1 VKCDVCHQ
9 PLEIGDFPFCPH
21 GRGHAPAVVQDTIEG
36 GRYFENGFDRP
47 TLFYSHSEHRKALE
61 ARGYEIVAKHAGE
74 HDKHLTNWA
83 ASVDAKTLEN
93 AAVLV
98 SRGKI
103 STPDQEEMP
112 YPIYSG
118 VVKGRIP
125 EGFTRG

>member
-1 VKCDVCHQ
+1 MTCDKCGA
-9 PLEIGDFPFCPH
+9 EIVIGAWPFCPH
-21 GRGHAPAVVQDTIEG
+21 PAGANTVHQDEIPG
-36 GRYFENGFDRP
+36 GQWFENGFDTP
-47 TLFYSHSEHRKALE
+47 QKFYSHSAHRKALE
-61 ARGYEIVAKHAGE
+61 ARGYEIVVKHAGE
-74 HDKHLTNWA
+74 HDEHVTNWA
-83 ASVDAKTLEN
+83 AAVDAKTLEN